1 MARRVVF
8 FQQTLGKS
16 PSNICFRRFR
26 FCPCLCR
33 KGRVFTWIVLTL
45 GEDCFAVI
53 REGQDLWSLLDMPKF
68 LNAATAPSWVWWDD
82 QQHWGRND
90 KGTVNHTRDR
100 ESFGR
105 ALGHDGPWKILQWKC
120 FASIR
125 CRFLAFQWK
134 YARIQSSKKLL
145 VMPGCSLGGC
155 SLRGPF
161 PDPFLTEGATDRS
174 PKSEPIFFDFRKWGG
189 RRSQKNFATTRR
201 SFWQLGGSLC
211 VQHHGRSRK
220 KKESRRTYI
229 VSLCCCNHWNLGP
242 FWKPSKKCHHC
253 RFAQCEEW
261 CSSWCPDELCAVSP
275 WSLWQG
281 GGWNIFTDD
290 D

>member
-1 MARRVVF
+1 MG
-8 FQQTLGKS
+8 LMG
-16 PSNICFRRFR
+16 
-26 FCPCLCR
+26 
-33 KGRVFTWIVLTL
+33 
-45 GEDCFAVI
+45 
-53 REGQDLWSLLDMPKF
+53 WS
-68 LNAATAPSWVWWDD
+68 TQHRTVWRST
-82 QQHWGRND
+82 GARND

-161 PDPFLTEGATDRS
+161 PGPFLTEGATDRS
-174 PKSEPIFFDFRKWGG
+174 PRSEPIFFDFRKWGSPKKASQQG
-189 RRSQKNFATTRR
+189 DRSGNSTKQSTKLALEILRGLSFQRRNRKDKGLQEGFSMK
-201 SFWQLGGSLC
+201 LC
-211 VQHHGRSRK
+211 VQHHGIVPTKKRSP
-220 KKESRRTYI
+220 EEPIVI
-229 VSLCCCNHWNLGP
+229 VSLCCCNYWNLNP
-242 FWKPSKKCHHC
+242 FGNRLKMSSLPF
-253 RFAQCEEW
+253 RFMWGMAQFMMPRRIMR
-261 CSSWCPDELCAVSP
+261 SFTVK
-275 WSLWQG
+275 SLTRR
-281 GGWNIFTDD
+281 GWNIFTDD